1 MPYANPRADISWSSS
16 KSEGPIALPSW
27 RPRRSSVWPIG
38 CQQVVNSDPTRS
50 LASHH
55 GALPRNLAEQG

>member
-27 RPRRSSVWPIG
+27 RLRRSSVWPIG
-38 CQQVVNSDPTRS
+38 CQQVVSSDPTRS
-50 LASHH
+50 LASQH
-55 GALPRNLAEQG
+55 GSLHRFFSEQG